1 MSGRARPIVLWDID
15 GTISNNA
22 GAGSA
27 AMNRTFR
34 ERFGVEAEEPVA
46 AIDFRGASDGWI
58 VPTVA
63 QHHGLDWGAD
73 EQAAFVDHYCGVL
86 AETMVERGGTLLP
99 GVAELLVALD
109 EREVP
114 QGLGTGN
121 FRRSAYVKLD
131 YYGVG
136 GHFLD
141 GGFGDDSPDRP
152 SLLAAG
158 LERMRRHA
166 APEAGCVVIGD
177 TVHDITAARAID
189 ARVIAVETGFAEP
202 QELADAQP
210 DVLLTDLS
218 DLDQALA
225 AILAS

>member
-1 MSGRARPIVLWDID
+1 MSVSAPPIVLWDID
-15 GTISNNA
+15 GTISGNA
-22 GAGSA
+22 GAGSI

-34 ERFGVEAEEPVA
+34 ERFGVRAEDPVA

-58 VPTVA
+58 VPSVA
-63 QHHGLDWGAD
+63 QHHGLDWGAAQ
-73 EQAAFVDHYCGVL
+73 QADFLDHYCSVL
-86 AETMVERGGTLLP
+86 AETMEERGGELLP
-99 GVAELLVALD
+99 GVAELLVALE
-109 EREVP
+109 ERKVA

-121 FRRSAYVKLD
+121 FRRSAFVKLN

-136 GHFLD
+136 GYFLD

-152 SLLAAG
+152 SLLAVG

-166 APEAGCVVIGD
+166 TPEAGCVVIGD

-202 QELADAQP
+202 RELIDAQP
-210 DVLLTDLS
+210 DVLLADLS
-218 DLDQALA
+218 DLDQVLA
-225 AILAS
+225 AILLT

>member
-1 MSGRARPIVLWDID
+1 MSGSARPIVLWDID

-34 ERFGVEAEEPVA
+34 ERFGVEAEDPVA

-63 QHHGLDWGAD
+63 QHHGLDWGVA
-73 EQAAFVDHYCGVL
+73 QQTAFLDHYCGVL
-86 AETMVERGGTLLP
+86 AETMVVRGGELLP

-109 EREVP
+109 ERDVA

-121 FRRSAYVKLD
+121 FRRAAFVKLD

-136 GHFLD
+136 GYFLD

-166 APEAGCVVIGD
+166 APDAGCVVIGD
-177 TVHDITAARAID
+177 TVHDITAARTID

-202 QELADAQP
+202 QDLVDAQP
-210 DVLLTDLS
+210 DVLLADLS
-218 DLDQALA
+218 DLDQVLA
-225 AILAS
+225 AILPS

>member
-1 MSGRARPIVLWDID
+1 MSGSARPIVLWDID

-22 GAGSA
+22 SVGSA

-34 ERFGVEAEEPVA
+34 ERFGVEAEDPVA

-63 QHHGLDWGAD
+63 QHHGLDWGAAQ
-73 EQAAFVDHYCGVL
+73 QADFLDHYCGVL
-86 AETMVERGGTLLP
+86 AEMMVVRGGELLP
-99 GVAELLVALD
+99 GVAKLLVALD

-121 FRRSAYVKLD
+121 FRRSAFVKLD

-166 APEAGCVVIGD
+166 APDVGCVVIGD

-202 QELADAQP
+202 QDLVDAHP
-210 DVLLTDLS
+210 DVLLADLS
-218 DLDQALA
+218 DLDQVLA
-225 AILAS
+225 AILSS